1 MSNSS
6 KLWSEIVLLIILG
19 LKYYLNFLKGSF
31 IPCTLFSGSGG
42 LSGAIFSGHS
52 SLGIKFFKGDFS
64 SGVSY
69 N

>member
-1 MSNSS
+1 M
-6 KLWSEIVLLIILG
+6 
-19 LKYYLNFLKGSF
+19 
-31 IPCTLFSGSGG
+31 SGG
-42 LSGAIFSGHS
+42 LSGAIFSGDF